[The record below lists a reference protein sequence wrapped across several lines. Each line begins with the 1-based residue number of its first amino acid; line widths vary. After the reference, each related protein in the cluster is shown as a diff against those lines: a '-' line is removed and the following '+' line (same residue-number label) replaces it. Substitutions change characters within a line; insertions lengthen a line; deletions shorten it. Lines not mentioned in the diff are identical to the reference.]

1 MERPKPRQLRKNE
14 QRWQECSIRQK
25 ITFYMVTVFLCTFL
39 SVLFNIW
46 VADFTLGDFDN
57 ILSESSKSN
66 SLLQAVEPLYE
77 KYCRKHMDLIQ
88 QIQELK

>member
-1 MERPKPRQLRKNE
+1 MGRPKPQQLRKIE

-25 ITFYMVTVFLCTFL
+25 ITFYMVTVFLCIFL

-46 VADFTLGDFDN
+46 VADFTLGDFNN

>member
-1 MERPKPRQLRKNE
+1 
-14 QRWQECSIRQK
+14 
-25 ITFYMVTVFLCTFL
+25 
-39 SVLFNIW
+39 
-46 VADFTLGDFDN
+46 VADFTLGDFNN